1 MKKQFLTG
9 LAAGFAIITVCA
21 VVVLATPGDEDNP
34 LISKAYLENNFFTT
48 VKEYVTSKTEFH
60 VVSVEKGKSLIGS
73 SGCELIL
80 RQGSGKIIA
89 TEKGG
94 LADTTSGSDLAN
106 GAKMPAN
113 HLLIIPLGD
122 GRGFTASE
130 NVLVLV
136 KGGYEIK

>member
-9 LAAGFAIITVCA
+9 LSAGFAIIAVCA

-48 VKEYVTSKTEFH
+48 VKEYVSSKTEFQ
-60 VVSVEKGKSLIGS
+60 VVSVAKGKSLIGS
-73 SGCELIL
+73 AGCELIL

-94 LADTTSGSDLAN
+94 LADTTDGTDLAN
-106 GAKMPAN
+106 NTKMPAN
-113 HLLIIPLGD
+113 HLLIVPVND
-122 GRGFTASE
+122 GRGFTATAD
-130 NVLVLV
+130 VLVLV